1 MDALLRPQG
10 ALYMLS
16 RRVRCPPGLCKQ
28 CEDIAAAVDDRA
40 AGSSA
45 TRVGQVL
52 AYICTAVGPAMGAAT
67 AAWIGASMR
76 ETIGCQHISAVVI
89 AALCSAIAQCIAT
102 SLAAMLIAARGDSW
116 RASVTP
122 GLGFGE
128 FFGEGHALGS
138 RHVGCAGCA
147 AQPRVPGRSEH

>member
-1 MDALLRPQG
+1 
-10 ALYMLS
+10 
-16 RRVRCPPGLCKQ
+16 
-28 CEDIAAAVDDRA
+28 
-40 AGSSA
+40 
-45 TRVGQVL
+45 
-52 AYICTAVGPAMGAAT
+52 MGAAT